1 MPSRCPVLSGETR
14 THARIFVVARSGGMS
29 ELDEARRLAA
39 DDRRPDPLL
48 AEDWLGAT
56 SFSGSDLDAVG
67 GTRRRVLALLP
78 EGTALALGAWWRRD
92 EFDVAVTWTE
102 ALAYP
107 MALLMA
113 LTPHRRQRHIAI
125 MFWPLNL
132 TGGPWLKRTLK
143 RLLAPLLARRG
154 MDRLLVPG
162 ALQRRL
168 VVERWSI
175 PADRILSARWP
186 IDTDFWRPIDAP
198 GDTICSV
205 GREMRDFKTLITAL
219 APLAMPCHIAAGTRL
234 DNSAY
239 GTDDV
244 RASATGATPLRDGIT
259 VGYKAADELRD
270 LYARSRLVVIPI
282 MPSEND
288 NGATAILEAMS
299 MGRTVIT
306 TDTAGKLELLRDDV
320 NCVLV
325 PPRDPEALRAA
336 IENLWDDSERRERIG
351 REARAGVLAAHGLR
365 QWMSAI
371 RLGADELS
379 GRRTPPDTRQRAT
392 EELRARHGPS
402 GRVPR

>member
-1 MPSRCPVLSGETR
+1 MSGETR
-14 THARIFVVARSGGMS
+14 SHARIFVVARSGATS
-29 ELDEARRLAA
+29 ELDEARRLTA

-48 AEDWLGAT
+48 AEDRLGAK
-56 SFSGSDLDAVG
+56 SFSGSDLDAFK
-67 GTRRRVLALLP
+67 GTRGRLLALLP
-78 EGTALALGAWWRRD
+78 EGIALALGAWWRRG

-107 MALLMA
+107 MALLFA
-113 LTPHRRQRHIAI
+113 LTPRRRQRHIAI

-132 TGGPWLKRTLK
+132 TGGSWLKRTLK
-143 RLLAPLLARRG
+143 RLVAPLLARHG

-175 PADRILSARWP
+175 PADRLLSARWP
-186 IDTDFWRPIDAP
+186 IDTDFWRPIEAP
-198 GDTICSV
+198 GETICSV
-205 GREMRDFKTLITAL
+205 GREMRDFQTLITAL
-219 APLAMPCHIAAGTRL
+219 APLTMPCHIAAGTRL

-244 RASATGATPLRDGIT
+244 RASATSATPLRDGIT
-259 VGYKAADELRD
+259 VGYKAADELRE

-306 TDTAGKLELLRDDV
+306 TATAGKLDLLSDGV

-325 PPRDPEALRAA
+325 PPRDPDALREA
-336 IENLWDDSERRERIG
+336 INSLWDNTEQRERIG
-351 REARAGVLAAHGLR
+351 REARASVLAAHGIQ
-365 QWMSAI
+365 QWVDAI
-371 RLGADELS
+371 RAAADDLAR
-379 GRRTPPDTRQRAT
+379 GGTAPPA
-392 EELRARHGPS
+392 A
-402 GRVPR
+402 